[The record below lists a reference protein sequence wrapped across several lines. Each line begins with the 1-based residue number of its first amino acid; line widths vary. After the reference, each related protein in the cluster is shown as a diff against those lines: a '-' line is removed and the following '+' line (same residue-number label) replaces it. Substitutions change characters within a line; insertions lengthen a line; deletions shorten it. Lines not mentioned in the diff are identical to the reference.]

1 MSILNDTTTPTTDK
15 EFFDWLRNQQHNQRL
30 SQQMVDGANELLA
43 LLGAD
48 ALKTSLAKLN
58 NWQTD
63 SPAAVTVADSHT
75 NTDSLQLQLSDN
87 GAALIN
93 EFEGF
98 SAVPYRDVVGKPTIG
113 YGNTYYLNADGSRR
127 AVTLQDPPLSQ
138 AEAAELKKAVINADF
153 APAINLMF
161 ADEIAQGK
169 LRQNHF
175 DALVSLAYNIGVR
188 GLQGSSVYRHIKA
201 GDMTAAANAF
211 LLWNKGRVN
220 GRLTVIKGLANRR
233 SVERQLFLT

>member
-1 MSILNDTTTPTTDK
+1 MFEHSTLPNDHLSDHLADHMSDK
-15 EFFDWLRNQQHNQRL
+15 AFFDWMR
-30 SQQMVDGANELLA
+30 SQQDDKRLNQDMVDGANELLA
-43 LLGAD
+43 LMSTD
-48 ALKTSLAKLN
+48 ELKAALAKIN
-58 NWQTD
+58 GWQTAA
-63 SPAAVTVADSHT
+63 PAVMTISTAGVD
-75 NTDSLQLQLSDN
+75 
-87 GAALIN
+87 LIAQ
-93 EFEGF
+93 FEGF
-98 SAVPYRDVVGKPTIG
+98 RSEPYLDAVGVPTIG
-113 YGNTYYLNADGSRR
+113 YGTTYYVNHDGTRTP
-127 AVTLQDPPLSQ
+127 VTLQDKPVTKPTAHAIKQ
-138 AEAAELKKAVINADF
+138 AVINADF